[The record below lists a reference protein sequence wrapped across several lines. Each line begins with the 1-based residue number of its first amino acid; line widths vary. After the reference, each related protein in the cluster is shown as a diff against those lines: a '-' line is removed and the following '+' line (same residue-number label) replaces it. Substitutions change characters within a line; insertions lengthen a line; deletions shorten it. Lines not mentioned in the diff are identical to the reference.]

1 MYGTNAYVIR
11 LATDDDGDAVTR
23 LAALDSARPLE
34 GRVLVGE
41 IDGEPAAALSLSE
54 GRVVADPFRRTDLLV
69 VHLRLRAQGI
79 LAHERQPSLSE
90 RVRAALQPRPAAAP
104 DPA

>member
-11 LATDDDGDAVTR
+11 MATDADDDAVTR
-23 LAALDSARPLE
+23 LAALDSARPLT

-41 IDGEPAAALSLSE
+41 LDGEPAAALSLPD

-69 VHLRLRAQGI
+69 VHMRLRAQGI
-79 LAHERQPSLSE
+79 LAHEQEPSLAA
-90 RVRAALQPRPAAAP
+90 RVRAALQPRRAAAP